1 MWKYLFAIALGFVIG
16 ALAYSY
22 HIQEHTM
29 PIEEVEQSYITKD
42 DGADLAKKAYF
53 EGRKDQQEEA
63 LELRSAVQEAKNGGN

>member
-1 MWKYLFAIALGFVIG
+1 MWKYLFAVALGFIVG

-53 EGRKDQQEEA
+53 EGRKDQQEED
-63 LELRSAVQEAKNGGN
+63 LELRSAVQEAKDGGN

>member
-1 MWKYLFAIALGFVIG
+1 MWKYLFAVALGFIIG
-16 ALAYSY
+16 SLAYSY

-29 PIEEVEQSYITKD
+29 PIEEVEQRYITKD

-53 EGRKDQQEEA
+53 EGRKDQQEED

>member
-1 MWKYLFAIALGFVIG
+1 MWKYLFAVALGFVIG

-29 PIEEVEQSYITKD
+29 PIEEVEHGYITKD

-53 EGRKDQQEEA
+53 EGRKDQQEED